1 MERGSPFE
9 GGVIEKSERGLEK
22 SGEYI
27 QKLLEFLYLEDT
39 KHIISAIIVKPEYVV
54 DELISD
60 IALSIVKTKAR
71 NFDEGFFSSGS
82 YFRSIVKNK
91 FTDYLRRKATRKYG
105 TLGGDSLKWVI
116 EPDKGSEDQV
126 IDRDYI
132 YKKKEEVIER
142 FRKLSSSKNI
152 EKDVE
157 ILKMMLEGYTNTEIS
172 KEIGCTDS
180 NISVKIRRWKTEIPE
195 LIDYF
200 NIRMRGKGSIERRS
214 EKDTQKETLEWIIR
228 DLEVEIASLSN
239 ESGSVDFKKAVLLL
253 SKFYVDVNNKNWQ
266 SLREKMLDLGFNI
279 DNGRVLRKIKNGID
293 GIAGY
298 KLNYDVL

>member
-1 MERGSPFE
+1 
-9 GGVIEKSERGLEK
+9 
-22 SGEYI
+22 
-27 QKLLEFLYLEDT
+27 
-39 KHIISAIIVKPEYVV
+39 
-54 DELISD
+54 
-60 IALSIVKTKAR
+60 
-71 NFDEGFFSSGS
+71 
-82 YFRSIVKNK
+82 
-91 FTDYLRRKATRKYG
+91 
-105 TLGGDSLKWVI
+105 
-116 EPDKGSEDQV
+116 
-126 IDRDYI
+126 
-132 YKKKEEVIER
+132 
-142 FRKLSSSKNI
+142 
-152 EKDVE
+152 
-157 ILKMMLEGYTNTEIS
+157 
-172 KEIGCTDS
+172 
-180 NISVKIRRWKTEIPE
+180 KTEIPE

-239 ESGSVDFKKAVLLL
+239 ESGSVDFKIAVLLL